1 MIAKAFKRSE
11 RKRKQPAKLTES
23 SDVHNFFTH
32 VGMVVDVLW
41 TEKDL
46 DGTVERCNSMM
57 KMMTKFLCFTTKIE
71 PYIA

>member
-46 DGTVERCNSMM
+46 DGTVETCNSVL
-57 KMMTKFLCFTTKIE
+57 KMITKFLCFITKIE